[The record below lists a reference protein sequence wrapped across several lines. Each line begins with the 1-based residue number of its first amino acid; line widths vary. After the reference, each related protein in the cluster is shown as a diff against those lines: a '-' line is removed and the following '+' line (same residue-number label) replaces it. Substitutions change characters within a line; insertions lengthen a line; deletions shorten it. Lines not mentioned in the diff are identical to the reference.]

1 MRKLHIEWIRI
12 VAIIMVV
19 LNHSDLFY
27 TFYTNTDNAITFG
40 SSLLISSI
48 CKINVPLFMMITGAL
63 LIPKAEDW
71 KIILKKRVVRILIVL
86 FVFSAIIYLLE
97 CFLWN
102 QEVFSVIGFIDLFLK
117 GDIQESYWYLY
128 EYIGI
133 LLLLPMIGAMARN
146 MDDNTMKY
154 FVSLA
159 MILKVGVAVINYFTG
174 YTVQFDSFIVADS
187 VFYVILGDYL
197 ENRIKKYEDV
207 SNTKLVIAGL
217 CSILFTILL
226 VIWDR
231 KMSGEW
237 HEYILSMFTPL
248 LTISVYML
256 LKKQCMKLNEN
267 KIAKIIRFLGSC
279 SFGVYLVERIGQRI
293 FLKIYIWLCDKT
305 FGVLACLIYVM
316 SILALGFIIVG
327 FLRKNKA
334 VRRYI

>member
-293 FLKIYIWLCDKT
+293 FLKSYIWLCDKT